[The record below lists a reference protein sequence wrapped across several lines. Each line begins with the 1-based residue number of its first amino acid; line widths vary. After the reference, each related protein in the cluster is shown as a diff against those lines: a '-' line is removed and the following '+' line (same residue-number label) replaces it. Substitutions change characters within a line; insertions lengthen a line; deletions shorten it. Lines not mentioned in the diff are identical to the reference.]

1 MLRENLFVSGMYVQG
16 CIPERS
22 CTLFLGQRKTL
33 ARARVNPGSPASP
46 GNLSVRHLIR
56 SYAGPTSLRLRSGH
70 ALLDQRSRQER
81 SPLRGAACF
90 ARKRCAKP
98 KGQRT
103 ALRRR
108 NEDEHCEDFGRC
120 SQRREFIHGLNP
132 VLSDASLDASG
143 RSLQRLWRVEANSV

>member
-1 MLRENLFVSGMYVQG
+1 MLRENLFVSGRYVQG

-33 ARARVNPGSPASP
+33 ARVNPGSPASP
-46 GNLSVRHLIR
+46 GNLSVRHLFR
-56 SYAGPTSLRLRSGH
+56 SYASPTS
-70 ALLDQRSRQER
+70 LLDQRSRQER

-90 ARKRCAKP
+90 ARKRRAKP

-120 SQRREFIHGLNP
+120 SQRREFHSWPQSCFFRTLLWMLPGEAFNDCGGL
-132 VLSDASLDASG
+132 
-143 RSLQRLWRVEANSV
+143 RRTQCEQRR